1 MEALGEVLRTFDGV
15 GQKFILLTVGVMGST
30 GKDGDRGQWHRW
42 YPRRRET
49 QRSEKEQEEE
59 LNGISTM
66 GVWQCERQQTY
77 MLMYGKTA
85 LVI

>member
-15 GQKFILLTVGVMGST
+15 GQKFILLTVGVMGLGVT

-49 QRSEKEQEEE
+49 QRSEKEQVKWHFHDGR
-59 LNGISTM
+59 LA
-66 GVWQCERQQTY
+66 V
-77 MLMYGKTA
+77 
-85 LVI
+85 

>member
-49 QRSEKEQEEE
+49 QRSEKEQEE

-77 MLMYGKTA
+77 MYGETA
-85 LVI
+85 LVIEF